1 MDKFSGAMLRLSSL
15 PQQKLSSI
23 AFYSLLVLLCYQLAN
38 LTWLAM
44 PTNSNQAPT
53 WRPAP
58 AASQGQSQQGVN
70 LTALTSL
77 HLFGEF
83 NKVVVAP
90 KSVAEKPKEA
100 PKTKLN
106 VKLTGVLASSVPKNA
121 MAIIEDR
128 GRQDTYFIGNSIGN
142 TGAVLKE
149 IQPDRVIL
157 EYRGDLQTLMLDGE
171 DYVAAKPEPVTARQ
185 APVEAS
191 KPDPVKAEP
200 VELELNR
207 AELLA
212 NPGKI
217 TDFLSISP
225 VRNQGTLVGYRINPG
240 KDPSLFEAAGLQP
253 NDLAVSLNGID
264 LTDMQQSMSL
274 MQEFPTMREMTL
286 SVERDGQIYDLFFSL
301 PE

>member
-1 MDKFSGAMLRLSSL
+1 MDKFSGALSRLSSL

-44 PTNSNQAPT
+44 PTKSNQAPT

-58 AASQGQSQQGVN
+58 ATEQGQNQPGLN
-70 LTALTSL
+70 LTALTAL

-83 NKVVVAP
+83 NKVVAKP
-90 KSVAEKPKEA
+90 KPVVQKPKEA

-106 VKLTGVLASSVPKNA
+106 VKLTGVLASTIPKNA

-128 GRQDTYFIGNSIGN
+128 GRQDTYFIGNTIGN

-149 IQPDRVIL
+149 VQPDRVIL

-171 DYVAAKPEPVTARQ
+171 DYVASKPEPRASRS
-185 APVEAS
+185 APV
-191 KPDPVKAEP
+191 KPAKPADPEP

-212 NPGKI
+212 NPNKI

-240 KDPSLFEAAGLQP
+240 KDRSLFEAAGLQP

>member
-1 MDKFSGAMLRLSSL
+1 MDKFSGVLMRLSGL

-38 LTWLAM
+38 LTWMVM
-44 PTNSNQAPT
+44 PSGSTKSTP

-58 AASQGQSQQGVN
+58 VAQQGSSHQGIN
-70 LTALTSL
+70 LTAITAL

-83 NKVVVAP
+83 NKKVAP
-90 KSVAEKPKEA
+90 PPVAAKPKVA

-106 VKLTGVLASSVPKNA
+106 VKLTGVLASTVPQNA
-121 MAIIEDR
+121 IAIIEDR

-149 IQPDRVIL
+149 IKFDRVIL

-171 DYVAAKPEPVTARQ
+171 TYVTNQNSSSQPSAPRAESQTVRE
-185 APVEAS
+185 APV
-191 KPDPVKAEP
+191 KLD
-200 VELELNR
+200 LNR

-212 NPGKI
+212 NPSKI
-217 TDFLSISP
+217 TDFISISP
-225 VRNQGTLVGYRINPG
+225 VRNQGALIGYRINPG
-240 KDPSLFEAAGLQP
+240 RDATIFQSAGLQA

-286 SVERDGQIYDLFFSL
+286 SVERDGQIHDLYFSL

>member
-1 MDKFSGAMLRLSSL
+1 MDKFSGALTRLSSL

-44 PTNSNQAPT
+44 PTNSNQAPS

-58 AASQGQSQQGVN
+58 ATSQGQSQQGVN
-70 LTALTSL
+70 LTAITAL

-83 NKVVVAP
+83 NKVVAAKPV
-90 KSVAEKPKEA
+90 VEQPKEA
-100 PKTKLN
+100 PKTQLN
-106 VKLTGVLASSVPKNA
+106 LKLTGVLASSVQKNA

-128 GRQDTYFIGNSIGN
+128 GRQDTYFIGNTIGN

-149 IQPDRVIL
+149 VQGDRVIL
-157 EYRGDLQTLMLDGE
+157 EYRGALQTLMLDGE
-171 DYVAAKPEPVTARQ
+171 DYIAGKPQPVAASTPVNK
-185 APVEAS
+185 APVES
-191 KPDPVKAEP
+191 VKAEP

-212 NPGKI
+212 NPSKI